1 MREKLLSAGDAAIR
15 AEFEFALALQTDGH
29 FAEALAA
36 AVRSLQVERQIDI
49 EMVLHR
55 RHPGF
60 QLVEQ
65 LLQALGE
72 RDAAVEL
79 GLNAEQV
86 LRRQGLLELSFGG
99 NRGARSAVSEG
110 QVSGSEELRQTI
122 NGILSKNGLPR
133 TDSRKV

>member
-1 MREKLLSAGDAAIR
+1 MREKLLSASGAAIR
-15 AEFEFALALQTDGH
+15 AEFELALALQAGGH

-36 AVRSLQVERQIDI
+36 AVRSLQIERQIDI

-60 QLVEQ
+60 LLVEQ
-65 LLQALGE
+65 LLQALEE

-79 GLNAEQV
+79 GLKAEQV
-86 LRRQGLLELSFGG
+86 LRRQGLLELSFGR
-99 NRGARSAVSEG
+99 NRGARSAVSGG
-110 QVSGSEELRQTI
+110 QVGGSEELRHTI
-122 NGILSKNGLPR
+122 TGILAKNGLPR